1 MIKRLLLLAAIM
13 MVATVSYGYDVEVD
27 GIYYNI
33 VPKAKKAEVTSGDKH
48 YVNSVTIPST
58 ITVDGVVYDVTS
70 IGENAFDGCQRL
82 TSITIPNS
90 VTSIGERAF
99 SRCFDLTSITIPNS
113 VTSIGANAFW
123 NCSGLSSGLT
133 SITIPN
139 SVTSIGRSA
148 FDLDDYLKDVHIS
161 DLKAWCEIDFYDIK
175 ANPLYYAQ
183 ELYINDNLIDNLE
196 IPSSVTSISQYAFS
210 GYKGLT
216 SVNIPNS
223 VTSIEEHA
231 FYNCKNLK
239 SVEIPNSVT
248 VIKASTFL
256 GCSSLSSINLPN
268 SINIIYSGAFE
279 GCTSLTSVTIPN
291 SVSVIGDDDKYHIG
305 AFQYCSGLKS
315 IIIPNSVKFIG
326 CNSFANCRNLE
337 KVYCYAEYVPKAYDD
352 TFENSEIEYST
363 LFVPEASLNAYKKT
377 KPWSSFGTIKS
388 IESEGGVVEDGI
400 WDVMA
405 QPLLIQSAGN
415 TLNLSN
421 IGGEATIIEA
431 YNTSGLLLDRT
442 VSHDGKAQLC
452 VSDEIVIVKVGNKS
466 IKVKTK

>member
-1 MIKRLLLLAAIM
+1 M
-13 MVATVSYGYDVEVD
+13 
-27 GIYYNI
+27 
-33 VPKAKKAEVTSGDKH
+33 
-48 YVNSVTIPST
+48 
-58 ITVDGVVYDVTS
+58 
-70 IGENAFDGCQRL
+70 
-82 TSITIPNS
+82 
-90 VTSIGERAF
+90 
-99 SRCFDLTSITIPNS
+99 
-113 VTSIGANAFW
+113 
-123 NCSGLSSGLT
+123 
-133 SITIPN
+133 
-139 SVTSIGRSA
+139 TSIGRYA
-148 FDLDDYLKDVHIS
+148 FDLDDDLKDVHIS
-161 DLKAWCEIDFYDIK
+161 DLKAWCEIDFYDRE

-196 IPSSVTSISQYAFS
+196 IPSSVTSISPYAFS

-223 VTSIEEHA
+223 VTSIGESA
-231 FYNCKNLK
+231 FQSCKNLK

-248 VIKASTFL
+248 VIKANTFL

-268 SINIIYSGAFE
+268 SINIIYRGAFA
-279 GCTSLTSVTIPN
+279 GCTGLTSITFPN
-291 SVSVIGDDDKYHIG
+291 SVSGIGIGFSSSVLHYG
-305 AFQYCSGLKS
+305 AFTGCSGLTS
-315 IIIPNSVKFIG
+315 IIIPNSVKEIDLE
-326 CNSFANCRNLE
+326 SFAYCKNLE
-337 KVYCYAEYVPKAYDD
+337 RVYCYAKDVPKTGYSA
-352 TFENSEIEYST
+352 FENSEIEYST
-363 LFVPEASLNAYKKT
+363 LYVPEASLDAYKT
-377 KPWSSFGTIKS
+377 TEPWSSFGTIKS